1 MTQPRGKMVERK
13 CRCCGGAFTARAAD
27 VKRGWGKFCSKSCKA
42 ILQEQRTGATASFRY
57 REQCREQGVCYG
69 AQFHP
74 RTGEFEGY
82 HADHSEGYD
91 HNKE

>member
-1 MTQPRGKMVERK
+1 MTAIRGLKIERK
-13 CRCCGGAFTARAAD
+13 CKCCGGLFLARAAD
-27 VKRGWGKFCSKSCKA
+27 VKRGWAKFCSKSCKA
-42 ILQEQRTGATASFRY
+42 IRQEQRTGATASFRY
-57 REQCREQGVCYG
+57 REQCRNEGVGYG

-91 HNKE
+91 NNKD